1 MGVALMA
8 GLRIAAA
15 QSHSVTADVD
25 ANVARHCIFIDA
37 AVKAGVQLLV
47 FPELSLSG
55 YDLPGLEAAALA
67 PDDARL
73 APLSE
78 RAIKHNMTIV
88 AGAPL
93 RNPDGLPFI
102 GAIAFHPDGRHT
114 TYRKHFLYDGEEKFA
129 APGSAISQVIDVRG
143 VPVALA
149 ICFDTSNQQH
159 PHAAVMA
166 GATLY
171 VAGSVITPAGYA
183 KELNLLSGYAKL
195 FNIGILLAN
204 HAFETGGYQSAGRS
218 AICLSGGQLLVDAPG
233 TGECLVIGDE
243 DNGSVV
249 PVDTDSHR

>member
-1 MGVALMA
+1 MA

-15 QSHSVTADVD
+15 QSHSVTADIE
-25 ANVARHCIFIDA
+25 ANVARHGIFIEA

-55 YDLPGLEAAALA
+55 YDLAGLQAAALA

-73 APLSE
+73 APLSQAAA
-78 RAIKHNMTIV
+78 RHNITIV

-93 RNPDGLPFI
+93 RNPSGLPFI
-102 GAIAFHPDGRHT
+102 GAIAFDPDGSHA
-114 TYRKHFLYDGEEKFA
+114 TYRKHFLYPGEEQFA
-129 APGSAISQVIDVRG
+129 APGTAISQVIDVRA

-149 ICFDTSNQQH
+149 ICNDTSNQQH

-171 VAGSVITPAGYA
+171 VAGSVVSHEGYA
-183 KELNLLSGYAKL
+183 NTFNLLSGYAKL
-195 FNIGILLAN
+195 FNMGILLAN

-218 AICLSGGQLLVDAPG
+218 AIWLSDGQLLVDAPG
-233 TGECLVIGDE
+233 TGECLVIGDQ
-243 DNGSVV
+243 DIGSVV
-249 PVDTDSHR
+249 PVATDSHR

>member
-1 MGVALMA
+1 MA

-15 QSHSVTADVD
+15 QSHSAPGDIA
-25 ANVARHCIFIDA
+25 ANVARHCVFIDA
-37 AVKAGVQLLV
+37 AVVAGVDLLV

-55 YDLPGLEAAALA
+55 YEPALLEGAALGPGEA
-67 PDDARL
+67 LL
-73 APLSE
+73 APLAA
-78 RAIKHNMTIV
+78 RAVTNNMTIV

-93 RNPDGLPFI
+93 RNPNGLPFI

-114 TYRKHFLYDGEEKFA
+114 TYRKHFLHPGEEQNA
-129 APGSAISQVIDVRG
+129 AAGTAISQVIDVRG

-149 ICFDTSNQQH
+149 ICADTGNQQH

-183 KELNLLSGYAKL
+183 KEANLLSGHAKL

-218 AICLSGGQLLVDAPG
+218 AIWLADGQLLVDAPG
-233 TGECLVIGDE
+233 TGECLVIGDQ
-243 DNGSVV
+243 DNGAVV
-249 PVDTDSHR
+249 PVSTLSCR

>member
-1 MGVALMA
+1 MA

-15 QSHSVTADVD
+15 QSHSVPGDIP
-25 ANVARHCIFIDA
+25 ANVARHCSFTDA
-37 AVKAGVQLLV
+37 AANAGVQLLV
-47 FPELSLSG
+47 FPELSLCG
-55 YDLPGLEAAALA
+55 YDLPGLAGNALL
-67 PDDARL
+67 PDDACL
-73 APLSE
+73 APLVE
-78 RAIKHNMTIV
+78 RAVLHKMTIV

-93 RNPDGLPFI
+93 RNPHGLPFI
-102 GAIAFHPDGRHT
+102 GAIAFHPDGRHS

-129 APGSAISQVIDVRG
+129 APGTAISQIIDVRG

-149 ICFDTSNQQH
+149 ICFDTANQQH

-171 VAGSVITPAGYA
+171 VAGAVTTPEVYTA
-183 KELNLLSGYAKL
+183 KLNQLSGYASL
-195 FNIGILLAN
+195 FSIGILLAN

-218 AICLSGGQLLVDAPG
+218 AIWLSGGQLLVDAPG

-249 PVDTDSHR
+249 PVDTHAYR